1 MLSAFGLNCT
11 LKRGD
16 EPSSTQKLLDQL
28 LHALEGYGVQT
39 SSERAVNH
47 DILPGVKTDEGPG
60 DAWPALRKRIDQAQI
75 LVLATPIWMG
85 QPSSVVKRVLERLDA
100 VLGEI
105 DDDGR
110 YPTFGKV
117 AVVGWWATRTARTT
131 SPPSCIRRSPMSA
144 SPSPRAA
151 PPTGWARR

>member
-28 LHALEGYGVQT
+28 LHALEGYGVKT

-75 LVLATPIWMG
+75 LVLATPIST
-85 QPSSVVKRVLERLDA
+85 PARV
-100 VLGEI
+100 
-105 DDDGR
+105 
-110 YPTFGKV
+110 
-117 AVVGWWATRTARTT
+117 
-131 SPPSCIRRSPMSA
+131 M
-144 SPSPRAA
+144 
-151 PPTGWARR
+151 